1 LENKTAAPKPQIH
14 ESWFPFLEDQFNQPY
29 FSALK
34 QFLVDEKAK
43 YKVYPP
49 GSMLFKAF
57 NKTPFPEVK
66 VVILGQDP
74 YHGEGQAEGLSFSVA
89 KGIKTPPSLVNI
101 FTELQ
106 NDLGYAIPNHG
117 SLVSWAESGVLLL
130 NTALSV
136 RAGEPTSHRNQG
148 WEIFTDAV
156 IRAISA
162 HKEHVVFILWGK
174 FAHEKESFIDTS
186 KHLVLKAPHPSPY
199 SAAAGF
205 FGSKHFSKAN
215 AYLESHA
222 IAPVNWEIED

>member
-1 LENKTAAPKPQIH
+1 LENKTTAPRPQIH
-14 ESWFPFLEDQFNQPY
+14 ESWFPWLEEQFSQPY

-43 YKVYPP
+43 FKVYPP

-57 NKTPFPEVK
+57 NKTPFEQVK

-89 KGIKTPPSLVNI
+89 KGIKIPPSLVNI

-106 NDLGYAIPNHG
+106 NDLGYEIPAHG
-117 SLVSWAESGVLLL
+117 SLGSWAESGVLLL

-148 WEIFTDAV
+148 WEIFTDFV
-156 IRAISA
+156 IRTISENR
-162 HKEHVVFILWGK
+162 EHVVFILWGK
-174 FAHEKESFIDTS
+174 FAHEKESFIDHS

-215 AYLESHA
+215 AYLEA
-222 IAPVNWEIED
+222 NGIEPVNWKIED